1 MTNAY
6 QYLEKAGGLEEEKSY
21 PYTGKRG
28 HCKFDPKKIAVK
40 VVNFTNIPLDEDQI
54 TARLVQHGPLSGDL
68 SKMFFL
74 CESSRPF
81 NDCFFVEHS
90 GNKCGVHADIYRR
103 SVVSAYM
110 QQEKD

>member
-6 QYLEKAGGLEEEKSY
+6 EYLKEAGGLEEEKSY

-54 TARLVQHGPLSGDL
+54 TANLVQHGPLAGDNVTIIY
-68 SKMFFL
+68 MF
-74 CESSRPF
+74 
-81 NDCFFVEHS
+81 V
-90 GNKCGVHADIYRR
+90 K
-103 SVVSAYM
+103 
-110 QQEKD
+110 EKIFCVNWTKTSNALLFC